1 VSAFPYPSTA
11 AQKVV
16 VGQDI
21 AVRPLEPSMSEGADQ
36 DTPLY
41 LTTLPTSTLKQNEA
55 VGQETEDRKL
65 PTNVGVDQELPLYV
79 TTAPS

>member
-1 VSAFPYPSTA
+1 
-11 AQKVV
+11 
-16 VGQDI
+16 
-21 AVRPLEPSMSEGADQ
+21 MSEGADQ